1 MASVWINKRYVNCDA
16 TIRRKRKTIR
26 FHITPELKRNH
37 QWIRDLFNEMEKAAK
52 TNTKLS
58 DQSVAS
64 LRRIKQFD
72 PDTYQIMEDLQWFA
86 NITDFTLEEA
96 FAEHIALKKREGRAR
111 KTINNWEGSAKRL
124 FMYLEPTTPVSKLT
138 RKQLDHA
145 LADLRNHKDRWG
157 DKQFS
162 AITLQ
167 KDVKNLRQVFKE
179 LHENKDITENPIK
192 DYRFKVEKWER
203 PKPVPPVSDELFVEV
218 LRKAFIPS
226 EIQQKT
232 LFAYYRIMSAR
243 QNDPRFYPEEGHVGD
258 HWEDVDIN
266 RKMINRWNVKHKA
279 KQGYQPVPCG
289 MWKLL
294 MAWRDEV
301 IAKEGQAVGPIF
313 PWLNESTPSA
323 QYDWF
328 KRRVERVVPGC
339 WEGFLKALR
348 ASRSREIRRMHNG
361 RFLESQIVGH
371 SEEVADKHYDDL
383 EHSDFDQIWNDPRWI
398 DLEGEAA

>member
-1 MASVWINKRYVNCDA
+1 M
-16 TIRRKRKTIR
+16 
-26 FHITPELKRNH
+26 
-37 QWIRDLFNEMEKAAK
+37 
-52 TNTKLS
+52 
-58 DQSVAS
+58 
-64 LRRIKQFD
+64 
-72 PDTYQIMEDLQWFA
+72 
-86 NITDFTLEEA
+86 
-96 FAEHIALKKREGRAR
+96 
-111 KTINNWEGSAKRL
+111 
-124 FMYLEPTTPVSKLT
+124 
-138 RKQLDHA
+138 
-145 LADLRNHKDRWG
+145 
-157 DKQFS
+157 
-162 AITLQ
+162 
-167 KDVKNLRQVFKE
+167 KNLRQVFKE

-279 KQGYQPVPCG
+279 KQGYQPVPSG

-313 PWLNESTPSA
+313 PWLNESTSSN
-323 QYDWF
+323 QYQWF
-328 KRRVERVVPGC
+328 KRKVERIVRS

-348 ASRSREIRRMHNG
+348 ASRSREVRRMKNG

-383 EHSDFDQIWNDPRWI
+383 EHSDFEQIWNDPRWM